1 MGRAAVQPPDE
12 PLNRPRKCLDGPRSL
27 SLSPPWGES
36 DEVFRADSA
45 FNWPGNQFLAR
56 RRRTRSKART
66 RRRQQLT
73 FK

>member
-1 MGRAAVQPPDE
+1 MGGAAVQPPDE
-12 PLNRPRKCLDGPRSL
+12 PLNRPRKCHDGPLSL
-27 SLSPPWGES
+27 SLSPWGES

-45 FNWPGNQFLAR
+45 LNCPQFLAR